1 MAPYF
6 AAHRR
11 DGIAEGQEYFWI
23 PGSGSRLELS
33 GFGKVVRPQRDDG
46 KQGEQGRSGSKNC
59 LVGPLTLSFDTE
71 MGAGFLEGDF
81 DLPTAHEP
89 GEDVARTCVEIG
101 GEEGLRFEFAFGIA
115 NEQPA
120 DRHRRRA
127 AAIPDG
133 GAAGDFDDAVG
144 SAVPETDAVALPGD
158 LGIVEDGGELF
169 QPLAFDWWPPPAL
182 ALLRRGVGQTCI
194 EA

>member
-1 MAPYF
+1 
-6 AAHRR
+6 
-11 DGIAEGQEYFWI
+11 
-23 PGSGSRLELS
+23 
-33 GFGKVVRPQRDDG
+33 
-46 KQGEQGRSGSKNC
+46 
-59 LVGPLTLSFDTE
+59 

-81 DLPTAHEP
+81 DLPATDEP
-89 GEDVARTCVEIG
+89 SEDIARTGVEIG
-101 GEEGLRFEFAFGIA
+101 SQKGLGFEFAFGIA

-120 DRHRRRA
+120 DRHQRRA

-182 ALLRRGVGQTCI
+182 ALLRREVEQIGIEPQTGDDADVFTDGSEEFDCRERAVGDQDNVAI
-194 EA
+194 REPAMDLQDRK